1 MIQIKIK
8 LDVPEST
15 ITYYRLQEQ
24 WENEGG
30 AIAIF
35 SKEDLIKED
44 IIPFLPGEKIRVING
59 TIDLMENDFYYIA
72 DIEKISE
79 KTTKNQRLVK

>member
-30 AIAIF
+30 SIAIL
-35 SKEDLIKED
+35 SKDDIIQEN
-44 IIPFLPGEKIRVING
+44 IIPFLPGEKIRIING
-59 TIDLMENDFYYIA
+59 SIDLLDDHFYYIA

-79 KTTKNQRLVK
+79 KTTRNQRLVK